1 MPDQQREGRATR
13 AARRPGRPVG
23 ADGDETRQRIV
34 TVALDTFARRGL
46 LGTSVRDIAQRA
58 RIRVSTLYHYFP
70 SKGALYTEVQEHVHE
85 RVRALVVE
93 ALGRSADLREATREV
108 VGVIFDFFLDHRT
121 FLQLGYRG
129 TLDGDP
135 RTASDKRVSDRW
147 LGLVEGTLGPAR
159 VRGEVK
165 SIDPVHFMLTVDALV
180 HWHILNDAVYRQHL
194 GRGLDDPD
202 VAAETREHV
211 IRVALRTLGLD

>member
-1 MPDQQREGRATR
+1 MREQQREGRATQ
-13 AARRPGRPVG
+13 ATRRPGRPLG
-23 ADGDETRQRIV
+23 ADGDKTRRRIV

-70 SKGALYTEVQEHVHE
+70 SKEALYTEVQDHVHA
-85 RVRALVVE
+85 RVRTLVVE
-93 ALGRSADLREATREV
+93 ALGRSGDLREATREV
-108 VGVIFDFFLDHRT
+108 VGVIFDFFLEHRA
-121 FLQLGYRG
+121 FLQLGYRS

-135 RTASDKRVSDRW
+135 RTASDKRVSGRW
-147 LGLVEGTLGPAR
+147 LGLVEGTLGPAKA
-159 VRGEVK
+159 RGEVK

-194 GRGLDDPD
+194 GRGLDDQE
-202 VAAETREHV
+202 VAAQTREHV